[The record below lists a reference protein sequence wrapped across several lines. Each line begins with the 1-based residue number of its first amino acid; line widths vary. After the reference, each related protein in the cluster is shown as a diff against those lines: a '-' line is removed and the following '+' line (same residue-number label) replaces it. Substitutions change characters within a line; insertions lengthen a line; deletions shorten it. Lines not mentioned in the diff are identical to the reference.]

1 MNSNDITTQYL
12 DKIYEDLQKEQF
24 RLLTDMKN
32 SSDDKKDVTKQI
44 TIINNISV
52 NVIRLR
58 NIRKKPID

>member
-12 DKIYEDLQKEQF
+12 DKVYEDLQKEQF

-44 TIINNISV
+44 SMINNISV

-58 NIRKKPID
+58 NIRKKTID